1 MRRLFRE
8 VVGVIAVLFVAAVSA
23 KFAELLRSFI
33 LGSIKRLYHGENAI
47 TGIAQT
53 HTVTVVAYIS
63 LAVLASRVLN
73 KWSQKWRPGQLGLEV
88 IGDAA
93 RGTGAGP
100 SLEGTIVRS
109 SATAIACA
117 AGTSLGRESAI
128 LETSGA
134 FGAFVGKRL
143 WGLGPSIAAGGIAAA
158 FAAAYHAPFGAV
170 LYVGEH
176 LKIFGHRRAMAYA
189 AIASAFSNY
198 LTVHYLGGHPIFYT
212 MSGHWTLGG
221 IAIAGLVATLPAL
234 IGARSFLRL
243 REYLPKARLVLK
255 YPKLSLV
262 VSVAT
267 SALLVSWF
275 PESAGNGMEAIRL
288 IATPGGVTIAIALI
302 LAIARAVAVA
312 ATVNAKA
319 PGGVFAPTL
328 AVSAG
333 WGLAAYMILEKLG
346 LPLGGTHQE
355 VMVISM
361 TIGVA
366 VGLHAP
372 WLAAVVIAEMSGHMG
387 LLPVCMVAAYMSHLL
402 VHGLDRFDRSHNVA
416 VPEEMHDE
424 DA

>member
-8 VVGVIAVLFVAAVSA
+8 VVGVLAVLFVAAVSA

-47 TGIAQT
+47 KGIAQT
-53 HTVTVVAYIS
+53 HTVTVVAYIAIAI
-63 LAVLASRVLN
+63 LVARALN
-73 KWSQKWRPGQLGLEV
+73 KFSQKWRPGQLGLEV

-93 RGTGAGP
+93 RGEGAGP
-100 SLEGTIVRS
+100 SLEGTLVRS

-134 FGAFVGKRL
+134 LGAFVGKRL
-143 WGLGPSIAAGGIAAA
+143 WGFGPSIAAGGIAAA

-176 LKIFGHRRAMAYA
+176 LKIFGHRRAMVYA
-189 AIASAFSNY
+189 VIASAFSNF
-198 LTVHYLGGHPIFYT
+198 LTVHFLGGKPIFYT
-212 MSGHWTLGG
+212 MSGQWTLGG
-221 IAIAGLVATLPAL
+221 VAVAALVATVPAL

-243 REYLPKARLVLK
+243 REYLPKARLVLA
-255 YPKLSLV
+255 YPKTSLT
-262 VSVAT
+262 VSVAVA
-267 SALLVSWF
+267 ALLVSWF

-288 IATPGGVTIAIALI
+288 IATPGGVTIAIALV
-302 LAIARAVAVA
+302 LAFARAIAVA

-333 WGLAAYMILEKLG
+333 WGLAAYLILEKTG

-372 WLAAVVIAEMSGHMG
+372 WLGAVVIAEMSGHMG
-387 LLPVCMVAAYMSHLL
+387 LLPVCMVGSYMSHLM
-402 VHGLDRFDRSHNVA
+402 VHGLDRFDRARNIA
-416 VPEEMHDE
+416 VPEEMHNE